1 MKRTCI
7 NLSLIFITIF
17 FINLNITDTLAAS
30 GNIRKI
36 RTPYGSNSGWKAG
49 EGKKDNL
56 YKGPVY
62 KKGEIP
68 DNSNSLMNG
77 CFLTFIGIPVALLI
91 LYVIFNYL
99 KNSVK
104 HTSDT
109 TYHYDEEGKIDHMSE
124 E

>member
-1 MKRTCI
+1 VKSSCI

-17 FINLNITDTLAAS
+17 FITLNTIDRPAS
-30 GNIRKI
+30 GGTFR
-36 RTPYGSNSGWKAG
+36 RTPTCRDNSGWKAG
-49 EGKKDNL
+49 EGNKDKL

-68 DNSNSLMNG
+68 DNSKSLMNG
-77 CFLTFIGIPVALLI
+77 CFLTFIVIPVALLI

-99 KNSVK
+99 KNSGK

-109 TYHYDEEGKIDHMSE
+109 TYHYDEEGKIDHMSKE
-124 E
+124 